1 VDARIEHTRARG
13 LAAHAD
19 AAHNWKQSI
28 ASTGVPLP
36 RGHQH
41 HPHDCEFLDGMAP
54 ARAHPDDRPSFFFT
68 SKQSGRGRATTGRE
82 TKNVPVPS
90 HPIPSHPI
98 PYATRQRSTHRRR
111 RRHLLSRTWMVEL
124 AVAARP
130 FLPTRRVGVLL
141 SFLESS
147 DAVAVCLC
155 LRVEIE
161 INPKGLFFPPKIHRV
176 LWRSRPPVPIIRLD
190 V

>member
-98 PYATRQRSTHRRR
+98 PSHPLRYAATFYSSPAPPPSAVTYMDGRA
-111 RRHLLSRTWMVEL
+111 SRGGQAL
-124 AVAARP
+124 PAHQARWSSS
-130 FLPTRRVGVLL
+130 FLP
-141 SFLESS
+141 
-147 DAVAVCLC
+147 
-155 LRVEIE
+155 
-161 INPKGLFFPPKIHRV
+161 
-176 LWRSRPPVPIIRLD
+176 
-190 V
+190 